1 MVPISLNTELSIT
14 NFIAVFGNYWTG

>member
-14 NFIAVFGNYWTG
+14 NFIVVFGNYWTG